1 MNRQEPVRM
10 VSWWLRPRHLPFNSK
25 AKEELQK
32 RAAVLAEQSVNTA
45 IIFGSHFRWDFAPC
59 WSELHEIIA
68 FSAEEL
74 HKYGIRLFDHHSS
87 VLTCRYSPPGNI
99 DGRRNLSNHKQSL
112 LSPPAPYPWP
122 KEDRSSWM
130 MRNLTDNELLF
141 LPQYS
146 AREFCMNNP
155 EFRSAYQYNNHMYI
169 VLGYLLE
176 RLYGESWESLIKR
189 KIADPLG
196 VTDIRFRGQKGNMDN
211 LERALPYGGTGFD
224 AFRCN
229 YSDSPI
235 SGPCGG
241 IKVNLPNLLKWVMAM
256 ARGGVCESG
265 KRLCSEKQYQEMIT
279 SLIPCTGN
287 THGFNGSC
295 YAMAWH
301 TGVYN
306 NQPIVFHSGGLTG
319 FTTQVGFLPG
329 KNCGYAMIFNTGSTP
344 ASETIRR
351 MALDLLTAGQ
361 LNEDHYIEVIDDWK
375 VARDKM
381 VESVNKA
388 KGTPCTAV
396 SDPQLIG
403 SYEHPAYE
411 VFDIAEKDGGLWFLY
426 GDFKAPIVRN
436 AEGKLSAYEK
446 TLDGLAPDHV
456 DLEEVDGGLKLHDS
470 DSALWMS
477 FKKIC

>member
-1 MNRQEPVRM
+1 MKAEFQKMMDLLHKESGVVGAVAAIFKDEQIIFMDKYGMADKEEGREM
-10 VSWWLRPRHLPFNSK
+10 TLTCSFDIASCSK
-25 AKEELQK
+25 AWTVMLCAQ
-32 RAAVLAEQSVNTA
+32 AVDEGLIGWDQPIKD
-45 IIFGSHFRWDFAPC
+45 IIPEFDMQDHYAGAHLTIRDMACHRSGLPCHDF
-59 WSELHEIIA
+59 
-68 FSAEEL
+68 
-74 HKYGIRLFDHHSS
+74 
-87 VLTCRYSPPGNI
+87 
-99 DGRRNLSNHKQSL
+99 
-112 LSPPAPYPWP
+112 
-122 KEDRSSWM
+122 
-130 MRNLTDNELLF
+130 MRNKVAG
-141 LPQYS
+141 S
-146 AREFCMNNP
+146 RENMMKKCAQL
-155 EFRSAYQYNNHMYI
+155 EATEQFRSAYQYNNHMYI